1 MMMRMVFSPVFTDLS
16 TAIQAAGGVELRA
29 GCRAEMPA
37 GGEPGSVRCPSV
49 PRRRADRPPPAAVRA
64 GGRVLM
70 RSRLR
75 RNQKIAFGEHPRL
88 LFVILHMS
96 LFHRRIGHNATDPV
110 PKKRSAALTA

>member
-1 MMMRMVFSPVFTDLS
+1 
-16 TAIQAAGGVELRA
+16 
-29 GCRAEMPA
+29 MPA

-49 PRRRADRPPPAAVRA
+49 PRRRADRPPPTAVRA

-88 LFVILHMS
+88 LFVILCMS
-96 LFHRRIGHNATDPV
+96 SFTAASGTMRRTLSQ
-110 PKKRSAALTA
+110 KRSAALTA